1 MLSVG
6 STGNWVSDE
15 RSRGGGE
22 RRRRGDRRG
31 KEEGSIHTAKEHSP
45 SRVYACTDETLCFS
59 HTHIVALET
68 IPTEVQK
75 SLNEEKL
82 KGDTQRQKKRSVGH

>member
-1 MLSVG
+1 M
-6 STGNWVSDE
+6 SDE
-15 RSRGGGE
+15 RSRGVEKGE
-22 RRRRGDRRG
+22 EEGRG

-45 SRVYACTDETLCFS
+45 PRVYACTDETLCFS

-75 SLNEEKL
+75 LLNEEKL